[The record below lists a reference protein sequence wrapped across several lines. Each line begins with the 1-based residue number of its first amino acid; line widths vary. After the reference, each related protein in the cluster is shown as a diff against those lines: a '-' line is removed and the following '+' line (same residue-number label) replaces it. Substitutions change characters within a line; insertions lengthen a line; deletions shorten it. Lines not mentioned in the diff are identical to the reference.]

1 MARKKKKSKISVL
14 KQYLVLVIP
23 VFLLVAFG
31 LGFGIAKVQ
40 SSFGQSRIDDP
51 KTDMSVLPP
60 DIKQQLAIAS
70 PAASFRVPVLMYHY
84 IEFVQNKNDTMRVAL
99 NVDPP
104 ILEEQIQTLQSAGYT
119 FMTAK
124 ELGEV
129 LDGKMTLPQKPIL
142 LTFDDGHRD
151 FYTNAFPILQKY
163 QVHATN
169 YVISG
174 FLGESDFMTV
184 NQVKTI
190 AQSGLIEVGDH
201 TVHHIDLKGAPLKEV
216 ESEIND
222 SKKTLEN
229 IIGEPVVS
237 FAYPAG
243 SFDTQAEDVVK
254 QAGFETAMS
263 TIPGEDLSQNN
274 RFFVYRLRPGNRIG
288 SELLNLL
295 QQ

>member
-1 MARKKKKSKISVL
+1 MARKKKKSKINIL
-14 KQYLVLVIP
+14 QEYLILVIP
-23 VFLLVAFG
+23 VLLLVAFG

-40 SSFGQSRIDDP
+40 SSFSQSRIDGP

-60 DIKQQLAIAS
+60 DIRQELAVAS

-84 IEFVQNKNDTMRVAL
+84 VEFVQNKSDWMRVAL
-99 NVDPP
+99 NVEPP

-124 ELGEV
+124 ELGEA
-129 LDGKMTLPQKPIL
+129 LDGKRTLPKKPVL

-151 FYTNAFPILQKY
+151 FYTGAFPIIKKY
-163 QVHATN
+163 QVKVTN

-174 FLGESDFMTV
+174 LLGGSDFMTV
-184 NQVKTI
+184 DQVKQI
-190 AQSGLIEVGDH
+190 AQSGLVEVGDH

-222 SKKTLEN
+222 SKKTLES
-229 IIGEPVVS
+229 IIGGPVVS

-274 RFFVYRLRPGNRIG
+274 RFFIYRLRPGNRVEDG
-288 SELLNLL
+288 LLNFL